1 MFADVVEELMGL
13 DDAQVTERFR
23 ELELRRRRDE
33 AELLA
38 LIAVA
43 DARGVYAADGHLT
56 VKGWLRAQRQLV
68 TGRSQLGPPQGPPGE
83 RAPHRR

>member
-1 MFADVVEELMGL
+1 MFADIVEELMGL

-38 LIAVA
+38 LVAVA

-56 VKGWLRAQRQLV
+56 V
-68 TGRSQLGPPQGPPGE
+68 
-83 RAPHRR
+83 